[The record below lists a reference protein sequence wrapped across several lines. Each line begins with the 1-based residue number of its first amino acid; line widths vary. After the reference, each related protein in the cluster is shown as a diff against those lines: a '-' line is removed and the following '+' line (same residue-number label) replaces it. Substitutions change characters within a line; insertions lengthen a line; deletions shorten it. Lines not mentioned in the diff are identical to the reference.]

1 MLITRLAAA
10 VAILLSFWLAAAAQA
25 ALSDACRP
33 APALDSGCQ
42 SALARAS
49 LDEVQ
54 KLADHWLAGR
64 HYAAVQSLLLAAIAR
79 HGRLASLTQQ
89 LQDVESLQEEAAW
102 LASRQQ
108 AASQAAPDVDSELT
122 ETRCLR
128 LTGDEALTACQQALT
143 RRPGDVRLLTAHGD
157 HLLARGEAAAALQTY
172 RAAQAASPSVLLEQK
187 IATANAQ
194 QQAQS
199 ATLDQQLAALTKA
212 RQRKL
217 ISTSEYQRRRSAL
230 LAQSSSPPSPHRAI
244 TPTADIAFGRYHAL
258 VIGNNAYRHLPRL
271 DTAVGDAK
279 AIADVL
285 RTLYG
290 FDTRLLLD
298 ASRADIIESLDDY
311 RARLKEDDNLVIY
324 YAGHG
329 WLDRDADQGFW
340 LPVDAREDKRTQWV
354 SNDSVRDA
362 LRALK
367 AKHVL
372 VIADSCFSGTLTRS
386 LPQQPSR
393 DGDYLQRMAS
403 RKARQVLASGGLEPV
418 ADSSGGRHSPFAAAL
433 LAIFRGNQGVLDGS
447 SLFADLRRPVAVNS
461 EQTPQFADIRQTGH
475 QGGDF
480 LFVRRP
486 SAGR

>member
-1 MLITRLAAA
+1 MPRLAALA
-10 VAILLSFWLAAAAQA
+10 LLLCPFWLAGVARAG
-25 ALSDACRP
+25 LSDACQP
-33 APALDSGCQ
+33 APVLDAACHA
-42 SALARAS
+42 ALARAP

-54 KLADHWLAGR
+54 SLADRWLVAR
-64 HYAAVQSLLLAAIAR
+64 HYPAVQALLQAAIAR
-79 HGRLASLTQQ
+79 HGRLASLTQR

-102 LASRQQ
+102 LASRQSS
-108 AASQAAPDVDSELT
+108 ASPGAPDVDSELT

-128 LTGDEALTACQQALT
+128 LTGEEALAACQQALA
-143 RRPGDVRLLTAHGD
+143 RRPGDVRLLTARGD
-157 HLLARGEAAAALQTY
+157 HLLARGEAAAALQAYQT
-172 RAAQAASPSVLLEQK
+172 AQAAGPSALLEQK
-187 IATANAQ
+187 IATASAQ

-199 ATLDQQLAALTKA
+199 ATLDQQLAALVKA

-217 ISTSEYQRRRSAL
+217 ISITEFRRQRSAL
-230 LAQSSSPPSPHRAI
+230 LAQASAPPSARAI
-244 TPTADIAFGRYHAL
+244 TPAADIAFGRYHAL

-271 DTAVGDAK
+271 DTAVDDAK

-285 RTLYG
+285 RGQYG
-290 FDTRLLLD
+290 FNARLLLD
-298 ASRADIIESLDDY
+298 ASRADIIEALDDY

-418 ADSSGGRHSPFAAAL
+418 ADSGGGRHSPFAAAL
-433 LAIFRGNQGVLDGS
+433 LAIFRSNQGVLDGS

-486 SAGR
+486 PAAR